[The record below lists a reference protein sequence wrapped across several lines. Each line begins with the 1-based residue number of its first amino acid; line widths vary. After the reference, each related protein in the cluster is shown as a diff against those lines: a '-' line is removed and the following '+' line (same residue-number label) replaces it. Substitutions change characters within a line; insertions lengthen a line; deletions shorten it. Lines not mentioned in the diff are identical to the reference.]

1 MHTVDYLFSLQ
12 SKVRRAATSVE
23 RAFALGDLAFTEMRM
38 GKMDD
43 AEQKLAE
50 IALLSKNP
58 SNAEIV
64 SLHFYLLGVFDFYF
78 GRTTQSVTNLLNAR
92 RFARLA
98 ASGRMEARSLAALC
112 ASLSTL
118 GAHSDAFDAG
128 DQALEIGAAAGDD
141 RALAI
146 ARISMANLY
155 SDRDDADAALAQI
168 DAAAPALA
176 RLNDPFTS
184 SSCEASRTGVSI
196 TKVRKLMVEPSEENR
211 QAALEV
217 LKVCESVAI
226 TADASQ
232 HMKARV
238 FSWCNLARVHQLLGD
253 FERALATVDHA
264 ISLCQQADTQD
275 NLADAHQ
282 ARASYL
288 IDLGRYEEAAA
299 MLEGARENA
308 IGTNYL
314 SLEEDIEATRVIC
327 FEKMG
332 DIAAALEAAKAH
344 AALLARQRTAERT
357 NLDMLRKAK
366 REFAEAQREVNE
378 ARVQAAAMGKVQA
391 QLIEDT
397 QKFKQISFED
407 ALTGLK
413 NRRFFDHRF
422 PELIHQHSLAKT
434 SLSMAIID
442 IDAFKSIND
451 RFGHVIGDA
460 VLQAVASNLL
470 THKRAADEVCRL
482 GGDEFVLFMPNA
494 QLNDALAIC
503 DEVCK
508 QFSAGNVGRQYGV
521 SLSIGIAEWNSSEDH
536 TAFLTRA
543 DQKLFVAKR
552 EGRNRVAA

>member
-12 SKVRRAATSVE
+12 SKVRRAASSLE

-38 GKMDD
+38 GKVDD

-98 ASGRMEARSLAALC
+98 SSGRMEARSLAALC
-112 ASLSTL
+112 NSLSTI

-128 DQALEIGAAAGDD
+128 DQALEIGEAVGDD

-155 SDRDDADAALAQI
+155 RDRDDADAALAQI
-168 DAAAPALA
+168 DAAAPVLA

-184 SSCEASRTGVSI
+184 SSCEASRTGVAI
-196 TKVRKLMVEPSEENR
+196 TTARKLMVEPSEKNR
-211 QAALEV
+211 LAALEV
-217 LKVCESVAI
+217 LKLCESVAI
-226 TADASQ
+226 AADASQ
-232 HMKARV
+232 HTKARV

-253 FERALATVDHA
+253 SEQALATVDRA
-264 ISLCQQADTQD
+264 ILLCEHADTRD
-275 NLADAHQ
+275 NLADAYQ

-288 IDLGRYEEAAA
+288 VDLGRYEEAVV
-299 MLEGARENA
+299 MLATARETA
-308 IGTNYL
+308 IGTAYL
-314 SLEEDIEATRVIC
+314 SLQEDIEATRVIC

-332 DIAAALEAAKAH
+332 DISAALAAAKAH
-344 AALLARQRTAERT
+344 AALLARQRAAERA

-378 ARVQAAAMGKVQA
+378 ARLQAVAMGKVQA

-422 PELIHQHSLAKT
+422 PELIHQHSLANT

-482 GGDEFVLFMPNA
+482 GGDEFVLFFP
-494 QLNDALAIC
+494 DAHLGEAGAIC
-503 DEVCK
+503 ENVRK
-508 QFSAGNVGRQYGV
+508 HFSEGNMGREYGV
-521 SLSIGIAEWNSSEDH
+521 SLSIGVAELMGNEEH

-552 EGRNRVAA
+552 EGRNRVAS

>member
-1 MHTVDYLFSLQ
+1 MHTVDYIFSLQ
-12 SKVRRAATSVE
+12 SKVRRASTSVE

-38 GKMDD
+38 GKIDD

-78 GRTTQSVTNLLNAR
+78 GRTTKSVSHLLSAR

-98 ASGRMEARSLAALC
+98 NSPRMEARSLAALC
-112 ASLSTL
+112 TSLSTL

-128 DQALEIGAAAGDD
+128 DEALEIGESAGDD

-146 ARISMANLY
+146 ARISMANLH
-155 SDRDDADAALAQI
+155 SDRDDVEAALAQI
-168 DAAAPALA
+168 EAAAPVLA
-176 RLNDPFTS
+176 RLKDPFTS
-184 SSCEASRTGVSI
+184 SSCEASRTALSI
-196 TKVRKLMVEPSEENR
+196 ANVRRLMVEPNEKNR

-217 LKVCESVAI
+217 LKLCEDVARA
-226 TADASQ
+226 ADASQ
-232 HMKARV
+232 HTKARV
-238 FSWCNLARVHQLLGD
+238 YSWCNLARIHQLLGD
-253 FERALATVDHA
+253 SERALVTVDHA
-264 ISLCQQADTQD
+264 ISLCEDAGTKD
-275 NLADAHQ
+275 NLADAHL
-282 ARASYL
+282 ARATYL
-288 IDLGRYEEAAA
+288 IDLGRFEDAAA
-299 MLEGARENA
+299 MLETARENA
-308 IGTNYL
+308 QGAEYL

-332 DIAAALEAAKAH
+332 DIAAALEAAKAQ
-344 AALLARQRTAERT
+344 AALLVKQREIERT
-357 NLDMLRKAK
+357 NLDLLRKAK
-366 REFAEAQREVNE
+366 REFAEAQREASE
-378 ARVQAAAMGKVQA
+378 ARMQAAEMGKMQA

-413 NRRFFDHRF
+413 NRRFFDYRF
-422 PELIHQHSLAKT
+422 PELIEHHAQEKS

-460 VLQAVASNLL
+460 VLQAVASTLL
-470 THKRAADEVCRL
+470 THKRTGDEVCRL
-482 GGDEFVLFMPNA
+482 GGDEFVLFLPKT
-494 QLNDALAIC
+494 QLGEASVICEALRQ
-503 DEVCK
+503 K
-508 QFSAGNVGRQYGV
+508 FSAGMVGREYGV
-521 SLSIGIAEWNSSEDH
+521 SLSIGVAQWMSSEDH

-552 EGRNRVAA
+552 EGRNRIAA

>member
-1 MHTVDYLFSLQ
+1 MQPVDYLFSLQ

-38 GKMDD
+38 GKVDD
-43 AEQKLAE
+43 AGQKLAE

-78 GRTTQSVTNLLNAR
+78 GRTTESVTHLLNAR
-92 RFARLA
+92 RFARLGE
-98 ASGRMEARSLAALC
+98 SSRMEARALAALC
-112 ASLSTL
+112 TSLSTL

-128 DQALEIGAAAGDD
+128 DEALELGELAGDD

-155 SDRDDADAALAQI
+155 SDREDADAALAQI
-168 DAAAPALA
+168 DAAAPVLA

-184 SSCEASRTGVSI
+184 SSCEASRTGI
-196 TKVRKLMVEPSEENR
+196 LIAKVRKLMAEPNEKNR
-211 QAALEV
+211 QAARET
-217 LKVCESVAI
+217 LKVCESVAAA
-226 TADASQ
+226 ADASQ
-232 HMKARV
+232 HTKARV

-253 FERALATVDHA
+253 SERALATVDHA

-275 NLADAHQ
+275 NLADAHH
-282 ARASYL
+282 ARARYL

-299 MLEGARENA
+299 MLETARENA
-308 IGTNYL
+308 IGAQYL
-314 SLEEDIEATRVIC
+314 SLEEDIEATRVMC

-332 DIAAALEAAKAH
+332 NIAAALVAAKAQ
-344 AALLARQRTAERT
+344 AALLARQRAAEST

-366 REFAEAQREVNE
+366 REFAAAQREVNE
-378 ARVQAAAMGKVQA
+378 ARVQAAAMGKMQA

-413 NRRFFDHRF
+413 NRRFFDFRF
-422 PELIHQHSLAKT
+422 PELIHQHSLSKN

-460 VLQAVASNLL
+460 VLQAVASTLL
-470 THKRAADEVCRL
+470 THKRDADEVCRL
-482 GGDEFVLFMPNA
+482 GGDEFVLFLPNA
-494 QLNDALAIC
+494 QLAEASVIC
-503 DEVCK
+503 ESVRQK
-508 QFSAGNVGRQYGV
+508 FFVGNVGRQYGV
-521 SLSIGIAEWNSSEDH
+521 SLSIGVAEWLSHENY